1 LFSVLEMDSSSEDD
15 MIWIF
20 SSPSS
25 FSSTERNL
33 RGIVP
38 VVAGDAEEWL
48 LDVEVGEWLPDDG
61 D

>member
-1 LFSVLEMDSSSEDD
+1 MDSSSEDD